1 MCSCVSPGRSG
12 PTAVPPSRV
21 GSPASPGTATPSH
34 TQPTRQSHSQ
44 VRAPGP
50 GGRVSVATGVCVPVT
65 LFGGRRYL
73 EVIVEDTPGP
83 GDSVSLGLPVDGR
96 ALSRRGWP
104 LHRPRRRGRRVV
116 AAPAAFGLSQEAHPE
131 RLGPNADDDGRRVS
145 CGDPAH
151 ALGGRSVRGRL
162 EVKALPLG
170 RCLPGCMEG
179 HSRSTS
185 RCTGWRREIQEG
197 PQICCGSAVLGGLDG
212 AESRFLWGVHTCHSG
227 VGGAMS
233 PSLAWSFDAALG
245 SLDQILADERHCG
258 EAGFHIIF
266 PGG

>member
-12 PTAVPPSRV
+12 PTAVSPTRV
-21 GSPASPGTATPSH
+21 GSPPSLGTAAPSN
-34 TQPTRQSHSQ
+34 TLPTSQSHSQ
-44 VRAPGP
+44 VRAPGT

-104 LHRPRRRGRRVV
+104 LRRPRRRGRRVV
-116 AAPAAFGLSQEAHPE
+116 AAPAAFGISQEAHPE
-131 RLGPNADDDGRRVS
+131 RLGPNADADGLRVG
-145 CGDPAH
+145 CGEPAH
-151 ALGGRSVRGRL
+151 APGGRSVRGRL

-179 HSRSTS
+179 HSQSTS
-185 RCTGWRREIQEG
+185 SCAGWRREIQEG

-212 AESRFLWGVHTCHSG
+212 AESRFLCGVHTCQA
-227 VGGAMS
+227 GGLRT
-233 PSLAWSFDAALG
+233 SLAWSLDAALG
-245 SLDQILADERHCG
+245 GRGHIPADERHCG
-258 EAGFHIIF
+258 EAGFHFIF